1 MALSSAQ
8 KQEIVTLLQKK
19 LNAKLKKYSR
29 ESVSMPFLTRIIQDS
44 EKVAA
49 YSFIHSIAT
58 TLGMSIYEEV
68 SCIIARPHCIECA
81 RNVKMNGT
89 LSNAQ
94 KTVVSNIVGGLRD
107 GTRNPNIVTEISEV
121 LRASSAGGKTQ
132 KDGNIADF
140 YLKKS
145 GVEYYFEIKT
155 VKPNIDVFEKSK
167 RKLLEWIARK
177 RTGVKVFLAFP
188 YNPYHP
194 QPYERFTVQNMMDHP
209 NDFLIGDEYWDFL
222 GGRGTMRDL
231 LQVFDEVG
239 KDYSEKIAQKIQE
252 VANRFV

>member
-1 MALSSAQ
+1 MALSSEQ
-8 KQEIVTLLQKK
+8 KQEVVSLLQNK
-19 LNAKLKKYSR
+19 LNEKLRTYSR
-29 ESVSMPFLTRIIQDS
+29 ESVSMPFLTRIVQDS

-68 SCIIARPHCIECA
+68 SCIVARPHCTECA

-94 KTVVSNIVGGLRD
+94 KTAISNIVSGLRD
-107 GTRNPNIVTEISEV
+107 GTRNPSLETEIREV
-121 LRASSAGGKTQ
+121 LSASSTDGRSQ

-140 YLKKS
+140 FFKKS

-177 RTGVKVFLAFP
+177 GEGIKVFLAFP
-188 YNPYHP
+188 YNPYYP
-194 QPYERFTVQNMMDHP
+194 EPYERFTVQNMMDHP
-209 NDFLIGDEYWDFL
+209 NDFLIGDEYWDLL

-231 LQVFDEVG
+231 LDVFDEVG
-239 KDYSEKIAQKIQE
+239 KDYAERIAQKIEE
-252 VANRFV
+252 VAHRIS